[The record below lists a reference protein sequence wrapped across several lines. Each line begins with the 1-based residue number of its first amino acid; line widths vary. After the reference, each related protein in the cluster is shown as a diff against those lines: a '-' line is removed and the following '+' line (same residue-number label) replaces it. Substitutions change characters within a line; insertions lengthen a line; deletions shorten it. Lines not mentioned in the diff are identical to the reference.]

1 MFLIHQ
7 RANGSGEGSDNDKK
21 PRANKK
27 IAIESMQLLVERKK
41 KAMLFEIELM
51 NRSDNDDKNST
62 KDSKDKEEES
72 GETEDSKEEDQEGEG
87 SNKEAEEVEGSKE
100 WAKINETMN
109 ANMALAIA
117 QLNRS
122 LEDEEG
128 RSLDSD
134 EES

>member
-1 MFLIHQ
+1 
-7 RANGSGEGSDNDKK
+7 
-21 PRANKK
+21 
-27 IAIESMQLLVERKK
+27 MQLLVERKK
-41 KAMLFEIELM
+41 KAMLFEIESM
-51 NRSDNDDKNST
+51 NRSDNDNKNST

-87 SNKEAEEVEGSKE
+87 CNKEAEEVEGSKE
-100 WAKINETMN
+100 WEKINETMN

-122 LEDEEG
+122 LEDKEG

-134 EES
+134 KESYNKEDMSIQTGDQDLSLGDYNPETTEVL

>member
-1 MFLIHQ
+1 
-7 RANGSGEGSDNDKK
+7 
-21 PRANKK
+21 
-27 IAIESMQLLVERKK
+27 MQLLVEWKK
-41 KAMLFEIELM
+41 KAMLSEKESM
-51 NRSDNDDKNST
+51 NGSDNDNKNST
-62 KDSKDKEEES
+62 KDSKDGEEES

-87 SNKEAEEVEGSKE
+87 SNEEAEEVEGTKE
-100 WAKINETMN
+100 WAKINKTMN